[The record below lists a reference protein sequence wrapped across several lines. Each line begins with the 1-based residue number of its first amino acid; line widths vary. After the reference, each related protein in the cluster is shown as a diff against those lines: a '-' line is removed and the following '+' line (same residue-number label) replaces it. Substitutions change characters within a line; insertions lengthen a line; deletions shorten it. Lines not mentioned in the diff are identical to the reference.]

1 MASIT
6 VYMGLSE
13 LLKAVVQ
20 CCNSG
25 DILQCSL
32 LGSGLVVNIAEQ
44 CPPVLDADRMSYRRV
59 ADPQAGTGLRG
70 VALTFIVHS
79 LRICGW
85 EVRALSLNAIT
96 PASWI
101 YGG

>member
-20 CCNSG
+20 CCSSG

-32 LGSGLVVNIAEQ
+32 LGSGLVVNTAEQ
-44 CPPVLDADRMSYRRV
+44 CPPVLDADRMSYRCV
-59 ADPQAGTGLRG
+59 TDPQAGTGLRE
-70 VALTFIVHS
+70 VALTLIVHGLWIRS
-79 LRICGW
+79 W
-85 EVRALSLNAIT
+85 EVRALSLNTST

-101 YGG
+101 YRR